1 MDLNY
6 TVIYEQAPE
15 GNWGAYVPD
24 LPVCCGGAATRDE
37 LERLMR
43 EAIVL
48 HVADLKAQGLPVP
61 QPDSS
66 SAV

>member
-1 MDLNY
+1 MENPDY
-6 TVIYEQAPE
+6 TVIYEQCDK

-61 QPDSS
+61 PP
-66 SAV
+66 VHP